1 MTLLIDLHTIDD
13 IQMLRETHSLE
24 CKLATGQDGKGNLP
38 NDFWESYSA
47 MANTHGGVV
56 LLGIK
61 EKKGRFHAIGLQN
74 LETVQKQV
82 VDTVNNRQ
90 KVSVNVL
97 SNHSFEEIELEGK
110 RILKVVIPQASRNQK
125 PVYLNNQPLGNS
137 YHRLNEADQVMTDE
151 DVKRALSE
159 QVNDTQDN
167 RILVGYG
174 LNDLAV
180 HSVQDYRQMFSVRQ
194 PSHPYN
200 KLDDSAFLER
210 IGGWRRNRET
220 GEAGLTV
227 AGLLMFGE
235 DFLIKDVFP
244 YFQLDYQERPEA
256 KTEQRWID
264 RVTLDGTWAG
274 NLFEFY
280 QIVYQKLKQGLK
292 VPFELKDGIRQADTP
307 LHEAI
312 REALCNVLVH
322 ADYSGRASILIVK
335 RPDLIGF
342 RNPGL
347 MRVPVEEAIKG
358 GHPDC
363 RNRSLH
369 QMFSFIGVGEK
380 SGTGLPKVYD
390 NCKQLHWK
398 KPQLEE
404 LISPSEQTQLRL
416 WMTDLLPQ
424 GAMATLSRH
433 FGQEFSELGYL
444 KQLAL
449 GIALTETVV
458 THERLLELSSEHP
471 ADISKALSNLVEK
484 KWLTQSG
491 HSRGSCYH
499 LTAIDDFLP
508 KTEDLFGANPPSSG
522 SNPPSSGSNPPSSG
536 SNSPSSDA
544 NRDEFGRLISH
555 HAFHRFNF
563 VDDLEKL
570 SEAYK
575 KQLFGIA
582 EASRSKKRISKEIL
596 NAIILELCQGQY
608 VSIAVLAS
616 ITKRSTELLRKDY
629 LPFLLKDRKLEL
641 AFPTERNSPKQAY
654 TSTNSGDR
662 SP

>member
-1 MTLLIDLHTIDD
+1 MSMTPLIELKHTEDLQT
-13 IQMLRETHSLE
+13 LRETHSLE
-24 CKLATGQDGKGNLP
+24 CKLASGQDGKGNLP
-38 NDFWESYSA
+38 KDFWETYSA

-61 EKKGRFHAIGLQN
+61 EKKGKFSAVGLQN
-74 LETVQKQV
+74 LETVQKQI
-82 VDTVNNRQ
+82 VDVVNNRQ
-90 KVSVNVL
+90 KVSANVL
-97 SNHSFEEIELEGK
+97 SNHSFEEIHLDDK
-110 RILKVVIPQASRNQK
+110 RILKVSIPQATRNQK
-125 PVYLNNQPLGNS
+125 PVYLNNQPFGNS

-151 DVKRALSE
+151 EVKRALSE

-167 RILVGYG
+167 RILIGYG
-174 LNDLAV
+174 LNDLAT
-180 HSVQDYRQMFSVRQ
+180 SSLRDYRQMFAVRQ
-194 PSHPYN
+194 PSHQYN
-200 KLDDSAFLER
+200 KLDDAAFLER
-210 IGGWRRNRET
+210 IGGWRRNRES
-220 GEAGLTV
+220 GEAGLTI
-227 AGLLMFGE
+227 AGLLMFSE
-235 DFLIKDVFP
+235 DYLIKEVFP

-264 RVTLDGTWAG
+264 RVTLDGTWTG

-280 QIVYQKLKQGLK
+280 QLVYKKLKQGLK
-292 VPFELKDGIRQADTP
+292 VPFELKDGIRQEDTP

-322 ADYSGRASILIVK
+322 ADYTGRASVLIVK

-363 RNRSLH
+363 RNRNLH
-369 QMFSFIGVGEK
+369 QMFAFIGVGEK

-398 KPQLEE
+398 PPQLEE
-404 LISPSEQTQLRL
+404 LLSPSEQTQLRL

-424 GAMATLSRH
+424 GTMATLSRH
-433 FGQEFSELGYL
+433 FGQEFSTLGYL

-471 ADISKALSNLVEK
+471 SDISKALSNLVEK

-491 HSRGSCYH
+491 HSRGSTYH

-508 KTEDLFGANPPSSG
+508 KTADIFG
-522 SNPPSSGSNPPSSG
+522 SNPPSSDSNPPSSD
-536 SNSPSSDA
+536 S
-544 NRDEFGRLISH
+544 NRDEFGRLISP
-555 HAFHRFNF
+555 HAFHRFHF

-570 SEAYK
+570 TDAFRN
-575 KQLFGIA
+575 QLFTIA
-582 EASRSKKRISKEIL
+582 KPSRNKKRISKEIL
-596 NAIILELCQGQY
+596 NSIIIKLCEEQY
-608 VSIAVLAS
+608 VSIAVLAK
-616 ITKRSTELLRKDY
+616 ITNRSTELLRKDY
-629 LPFLLKDRKLEL
+629 LPSLLKERRLEL

-654 TSTNSGDR
+654 TSSHNGSLAT
-662 SP
+662 